1 MSTDGYNNNN
11 FSDSAE
17 YASRMLDL
25 FFACFDGMQ
34 SFNHW
39 RYPICNN
46 VCDFEQESPNLVAA
60 AWFGRE
66 FKELFSLVFDYAYES
81 QEWIDFKKKTM
92 WLYYSL
98 VKQHIQ
104 LYFVRVFELA
114 FVEVVFNLPF

>member
-1 MSTDGYNNNN
+1 MSTDGYNNYN

-17 YASRMLDL
+17 YANRMLDL

-46 VCDFEQESPNLVAA
+46 VCDFEQESPNLIAA
-60 AWFGRE
+60 AWFGWD
-66 FKELFSLVFDYAYES
+66 FKELFSLVQS
-81 QEWIDFKKKTM
+81 QEWIDFKKKPM
-92 WLYYSL
+92 WPFVKDSII
-98 VKQHIQ
+98 KQHIQ

-114 FVEVVFNLPF
+114 FVEVIFNLPF